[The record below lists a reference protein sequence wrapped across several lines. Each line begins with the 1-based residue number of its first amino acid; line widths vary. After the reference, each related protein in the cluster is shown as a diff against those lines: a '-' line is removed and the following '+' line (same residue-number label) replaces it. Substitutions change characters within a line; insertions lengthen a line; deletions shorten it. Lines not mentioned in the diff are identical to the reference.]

1 MATKATFA
9 GSKRKATVASKGKS
23 DSKTKKARLEPVA
36 EPEQDESSDDFESFS
51 DSDDGG
57 AKLEDE
63 QPKKHSK
70 KSEGANGNFDKG
82 TFRAEMD
89 GLQQQIT
96 NWCSYRPNISRVAR
110 QAEAIG
116 SRA

>member
-1 MATKATFA
+1 MATKAISA

-63 QPKKHSK
+63 QPKKQSK
-70 KSEGANGNFDKG
+70 RSDGANGNFDKG
-82 TFRAEMD
+82 KFCTEMD
-89 GLQQQIT
+89 SVQ
-96 NWCSYRPNISRVAR
+96 
-110 QAEAIG
+110 
-116 SRA
+116 